1 MEDAMELKG
10 KTAIVTGS
18 GGGIGQGIAEVFAR
32 EGANVVAMDRSGK
45 GADVAKKI
53 TAAGGKAISVIA
65 DVTDKK
71 SLDTM
76 VASTLKQFGGIDILV
91 NNAGIEAPPCL
102 LVDLTEEQWNRVLGV
117 NLTGVFL
124 CCKAVLPTMIAKG
137 SGRIINIS
145 SIAGIRMTFFG
156 GLEYTVSKHGI
167 TGLTQHLAWELADSH
182 ITVNA
187 VCPGMVLTP
196 LGEKTTTPEFRE
208 MARQR
213 MLPLGRFQTVEDIG
227 EAVSFLASDRA
238 AMITG
243 QMLAVDGGELTG
255 YGEDLRPLIRKR
267 MQEIKAKAT
276 HS

>member
-1 MEDAMELKG
+1 MELKG

-18 GGGIGQGIAEVFAR
+18 GGGIGQGIAEVLAR
-32 EGANVVAMDRSGK
+32 EGANVVAVDRSGK
-45 GADVAKKI
+45 GAGVAEKI
-53 TAAGGKAISVIA
+53 TAAGGQAISVIA
-65 DVTDKK
+65 DVTDKQ

-76 VASTLKQFGGIDILV
+76 VAATVNQFGGIDILV

-124 CCKAVLPTMIAKG
+124 CCKAVLPIMMAKG

-196 LGEKTTTPEFRE
+196 LGEKTTTPEYRE
-208 MARQR
+208 MARKR
-213 MLPLGRFQTVEDIG
+213 MLPLGRFQTVEEIG

-267 MQEIKAKAT
+267 MQEMKAKEA